1 LSSITVVGTILIS
14 ELLVLVHVKMRIFLY
29 YKNKS
34 GFINILK
41 REIDTLS
48 DSGLLIH
55 DLFLRR
61 MWSSYVVPRLFPPT
75 QTLVADGVKCWHAQS
90 QIIASSIGVGN
101 GTLYNHCVNQSLEA
115 VLVVAAE

>member
-1 LSSITVVGTILIS
+1 LSSRAVVGTILIN

-34 GFINILK
+34 GFIDILK

-61 MWSSYVVPRLFPPT
+61 LEISLLMQVVVVRFLSDAM
-75 QTLVADGVKCWHAQS
+75 LM
-90 QIIASSIGVGN
+90 
-101 GTLYNHCVNQSLEA
+101 
-115 VLVVAAE
+115 LVVTKAMEYQLELLRMMDLRQILS